1 MGSTP
6 RGNPFCE
13 EQDLVLPS
21 ETLRSGWHGGGL
33 RESDMTTASVKRAI
47 RVCTGWQSK
56 GNTERLR

>member
-47 RVCTGWQSK
+47 KGMHRVAK
-56 GNTERLR
+56 